1 MIYKSELQ
9 PQIDKLR
16 YGFKNRACTQALV
29 KNEEKLKGLVMKD
42 LFRKCRCC
50 ESHVCTKKNLLTGF
64 SVLNFSLQL
73 NCKHKWLICFQ
84 NALFFPVTSGLLS
97 DA

>member
-50 ESHVCTKKNLLTGF
+50 ESRVCTNKKLTHW
-64 SVLNFSLQL
+64 LQ
-73 NCKHKWLICFQ
+73 CAK
-84 NALFFPVTSGLLS
+84 FFPSTEL
-97 DA
+97 